1 MANEIESNVIPLV
14 RAAVPGNIPSPPGG
28 MAVERGQE
36 LPETGKA
43 LPPEKGTDLSPETL
57 SSAVDNLNE
66 YVQTIRR
73 ELEFSIDENSG
84 RTVIKVLDAETKE
97 VIRQIPPEEVVSLS
111 QNLGKKESVIFSKET

>member
-1 MANEIESNVIPLV
+1 MPQNRDQN
-14 RAAVPGNIPSPPGG
+14 
-28 MAVERGQE
+28 
-36 LPETGKA
+36 
-43 LPPEKGTDLSPETL
+43 LSRDEL

-111 QNLGKKESVIFSKET
+111 RNLGKQESVIFSRET

>member
-1 MANEIESNVIPLV
+1 MANEIESNVIPLIRSV
-14 RAAVPGNIPSPPGG
+14 GPFGAPANPGVPGTEKGK
-28 MAVERGQE
+28 E
-36 LPETGKA
+36 LPGAGKS
-43 LPPEKGTDLSPETL
+43 LPQNRDQNLSRDEL

-111 QNLGKKESVIFSKET
+111 RNLGKQESVIFSRET

>member
-1 MANEIESNVIPLV
+1 MANEIESTVIPLV
-14 RAAVPGNIPSPPGG
+14 RAALPAGIPGVGGVPEPEN
-28 MAVERGQE
+28 GQK
-36 LPETGKA
+36 LPDTGKT
-43 LPPEKGTDLSPETL
+43 LPSEQDKNPSRDAI
-57 SSAVDNLNE
+57 SSAVDNLNQ

-111 QNLGKKESVIFSKET
+111 QNLSKKESAIFSRET